1 MRSVPEYKTLLEE
14 DFSWSEKAREKYS
27 GIIQC
32 GPGCGNCCKGLF
44 YVSKLD
50 ILLIAQGFMS
60 LSLPMQNESESRA
73 RVIKSRMRD
82 QDTYCPFLS
91 DRGTCIIYDSRP
103 FICRLQGLPVH
114 DGIKWSFESCCEHND
129 LLRERI
135 NREEDTGLFHFDF
148 DQFTKDAKRLF
159 SLYGLMDDYGKY
171 YVIPDFIDLL

>member
-1 MRSVPEYKTLLEE
+1 
-14 DFSWSEKAREKYS
+14 
-27 GIIQC
+27 
-32 GPGCGNCCKGLF
+32 
-44 YVSKLD
+44 
-50 ILLIAQGFMS
+50 
-60 LSLPMQNESESRA
+60 MQNESESRA
-73 RVIKSRMRD
+73 RGIKSRMRD
-82 QDTYCPFLS
+82 KFGISRFDQIDDHMENNFYRVFQDTYCPFLS